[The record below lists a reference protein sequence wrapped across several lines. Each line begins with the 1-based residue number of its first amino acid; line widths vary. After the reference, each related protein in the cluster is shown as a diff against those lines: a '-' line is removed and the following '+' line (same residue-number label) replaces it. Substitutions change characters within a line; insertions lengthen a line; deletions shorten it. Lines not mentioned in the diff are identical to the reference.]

1 MISLLENHDLNSG
14 DRIGLFSYGS
24 GSVGE
29 FFTAT
34 PADGFKDALDVEA
47 HQAMLK
53 NRKALSV
60 EEYESFFKRFD
71 NLEFD
76 AETELAVEPKG
87 NFYLKEISDNI
98 RYYDTVK

>member
-1 MISLLENHDLNSG
+1 
-14 DRIGLFSYGS
+14 
-24 GSVGE
+24 
-29 FFTAT
+29 
-34 PADGFKDALDVEA
+34 
-47 HQAMLK
+47 MLK